1 MAKKAKARAPRRRL
15 LQIVA
20 TAAVW
25 AVTAVLL
32 LVVFFAL
39 DLPKVDDALRAQRQ
53 SSITLLAADGTE
65 IGRYG
70 DRVGRPLNLSELPP
84 ALPAAVLATEDR
96 RFYDHFGLDVFGLAR
111 ATLANIRAGRIVQ
124 GGSTISQQV
133 AKNIFLTP
141 ARSLKRKI
149 QELLLALWL
158 EQKFRKD
165 QILTIYLNRVYL
177 GAGTYGVDAA
187 ARHYFGKSART
198 LTVYQ
203 SAMLAGLLKAPSR
216 YNPAANPDLAHKRTL
231 RVLNNMVA
239 VGTLSPT
246 QMAQAVR
253 RRGRIVDGR
262 RASGPKQRIGRYY
275 AAWVFD
281 QASAIVAAA
290 KDLVITTTLDPRLQR
305 LAEAAV
311 KSAIKRSGQ
320 AAQVAQAALVSL
332 TADGAV
338 RAMVG
343 GADFAGSQ
351 FNRAT
356 QALRQPGSAFKPF
369 VYLAGLEAGLT
380 LDSRIED
387 APLTID
393 GWSPRNFDGRY
404 RGSLGLTEAFAQS
417 INTAAVRVALKA
429 GPQRVADAA
438 RRLGLTTDILAT
450 PSLALGTSETSL
462 LELTNA
468 YSAFAG
474 GGVGAWAHGILEIR
488 EVNGAVLYRRSGSG
502 PGRVIAPNNA
512 RAMTA
517 MLKAVIDNGTGKAA
531 RLGRPAA
538 GKTGTSQN
546 FRDAWFIGFTAGL
559 TTGVWMGNDD
569 GRPMKRVTGGGLPAQ
584 VWKDFMQAAEVGLP
598 VRPLAAPPPTASV
611 AEATSGHR
619 PDVAPARDGGFWS
632 SIFTPSERGGYPD
645 RGD

>member
-1 MAKKAKARAPRRRL
+1 MAKKAKARAPRRRI

-25 AVTAVLL
+25 TVTAVLL
-32 LVVFFAL
+32 MVVFFAL
-39 DLPKVDDALRAQRQ
+39 DLPKVDDALRAERRP
-53 SSITLLAADGTE
+53 SITLLAADGTE
-65 IGRYG
+65 IGSYG
-70 DRVGRPLNLSELPP
+70 DRVGRPLNLSELSP

-96 RFYDHFGLDVFGLAR
+96 RFYDHFGLDVIGLGR
-111 ATLANIRAGRIVQ
+111 ATLANLRAGRIVQ

-133 AKNIFLTP
+133 AKNLFLTP

-187 ARHYFGKSART
+187 ARNYFGKSARN

-216 YNPAANPDLAHKRTL
+216 YNPVANPDLAHKRTL

-239 VGTLSPT
+239 VGTLSAA
-246 QMAQAVR
+246 QIAQAVR

-262 RASGPKQRIGRYY
+262 ARNRGERRIGRYY
-275 AAWVFD
+275 AAWVLD
-281 QASAIVAAA
+281 QASTIVAGA
-290 KDLVITTTLDPRLQR
+290 KDLVITTTLDRRLQR
-305 LAEAAV
+305 LAEKAVAAV
-311 KSAIKRSGQ
+311 LKRSGKS
-320 AAQVAQAALVSL
+320 AQVAQAALVSL
-332 TADGAV
+332 ATDGAV

-343 GADFAGSQ
+343 GADFADSQ

-380 LDSRIED
+380 LDSRVED

-417 INTAAVRVALKA
+417 VNTAAVRIAIKA
-429 GPQRVADAA
+429 GPTRVADAA
-438 RRLGLTTDILAT
+438 RRLGLTTDILAA

-474 GGVGAWAHGILEIR
+474 GGIGAWSYGISEIR
-488 EVNGAVLYRRSGSG
+488 ENNGAVLYRRSGSG
-502 PGRVIAPNNA
+502 PGRVIAPKNA

-517 MLKAVIDNGTGKAA
+517 MLKAVIDDGTGKAA
-531 RLGRPAA
+531 RLERPAA

-546 FRDAWFIGFTAGL
+546 FRDAWFIGFTADL
-559 TTGVWMGNDD
+559 ITGVWMGNDD
-569 GRPMKRVTGGGLPAQ
+569 GGPMKRVTGGGLPAQ
-584 VWKDFMQAAEVGLP
+584 IWKAYMQGAEIGLP
-598 VRPLAAPPPTASV
+598 ARPLAAPPPAASV
-611 AEATSGHR
+611 ARATSERR
-619 PDVAPARDGGFWS
+619 PDVVPAQKGGFWS
-632 SIFTPSERGGYPD
+632 NIFTPSERGDYPD